1 MSAQNESPAVA
12 IARAHVEAW
21 GRHEFDT
28 ARSMLA
34 PDVRVRV
41 TTTAPYPPDTDLTG
55 AETYTEGLH
64 AYAEPVVPG
73 SVRVLASTGDDRNAL
88 LLLSLAQTKEYE
100 ASSRVVVSQTDPI
113 NNIIQ
118 TAQPYRFAPPSP
130 AREMLHFGC
139 VHDPPCNARLW
150 TEAGDNCC

>member
-1 MSAQNESPAVA
+1 MSAQSESPAVT

-21 GRHEFDT
+21 ARHDFDT

-55 AETYTEGLH
+55 ADNYMAGLH

-73 SVRVLASTGDDRNAL
+73 SVSVLASTGDDRNAL
-88 LLLSLAQTKEYE
+88 LLLTLTMAGGPFGTG
-100 ASSRVVVSQTDPI
+100 T
-113 NNIIQ
+113 
-118 TAQPYRFAPPSP
+118 TA
-130 AREMLHFGC
+130 
-139 VHDPPCNARLW
+139 PCARLYLID
-150 TEAGDNCC
+150 DNGKITAEQVVFYLARD